1 MTDNPFATIIVV
13 TRDRPEI
20 LEKMLKETRRQ
31 EHYVGLEMIVAN
43 DAGEI
48 DIKEKLKISFP
59 EINFINFPQRLGL
72 VELRNRLFKQA
83 KADFV
88 FFLDDDSWFEQ
99 DNALLG
105 AIEVFRRYPQAAIL
119 SFALKLSGKESPYEV
134 GSFTGCAHA
143 LRKSFFRGSD
153 IYDGDYFRQGEER
166 DLAIAALEKGYTI
179 LQVNGIRVYHQASQ
193 SQRDHQ
199 LIHSYAFSNEMFF
212 YLKYFPGIFSPL
224 FMVKCL
230 ITHAVFCLKRRWFK
244 AYFWGWRR
252 FLNNFAKFKK
262 KRQAVKIKTL
272 KKYLYLNLR
281 TGGRLR

>member
-1 MTDNPFATIIVV
+1 MMNNPLATIIVV
-13 TRDRPEI
+13 TRNRLEI

-31 EHYVGLEMIVAN
+31 EDYAGLEIIVAN

-48 DIKEKLKISFP
+48 DIKDRLKSSFP
-59 EINFINFPQRLGL
+59 EINFINFPRRLGL
-72 VELRNRLFKQA
+72 VESRNRLFKEA
-83 KADFV
+83 KGDFV

-99 DNALLG
+99 ESAVLG
-105 AIEVFRRYPQAAIL
+105 AIEVFRQYPRAAIL
-119 SFALKLSGKESPYEV
+119 SFALKLAGRESPYEV

-143 LRKSFFRGSD
+143 LRRSFFRGSD

-179 LQVNGIRVYHQASQ
+179 LQVDGIRVYHEASALE
-193 SQRDHQ
+193 RDHQ

-212 YLKYFPGIFSPL
+212 YLKYFPGIFSLL

-230 ITHAVFCLKRRWFK
+230 IAHAIFCLKKGWFK

-262 KRQAVKIKTL
+262 KRRAVKIKTL
-272 KKYLYLNLR
+272 KKYLYLTLK
-281 TGGRLR
+281 TGGRAR